1 MLIYYY
7 RLTFTHFTRR
17 NTVSLYSEK
26 IKARVLPLVAV
37 GDVVVFPAI
46 PTNIEINDSKAIAA
60 ATAAKQSDSTVFVIT
75 LLGENTLTDVIGK
88 VGVICKIKAIS
99 HSSPDSAV
107 ITFEGVCRADFIDV
121 KKGQDFDTASV
132 ACKILRF
139 DDDGVRSELLRRDIL
154 KLFESYPRMIPH
166 FSKELE
172 SAVRAT
178 KSPAMFSDLI
188 ASSVIFRSENKL
200 TLLNEYDP
208 IRRLELLPL
217 LMESE
222 LVLLGEEAKI
232 HKRTR
237 EAIEEN
243 QRDYYLREQLKV
255 IKSELGEDE
264 EYDEEIAEYMQ
275 KIADADLP
283 EEVSEKLVKETIKLS
298 KQPYSSHESA
308 VIRGYIDTCLELP
321 WKKRTS
327 DNLSVANAKKI
338 LDADHDGIDDV
349 KERILEF
356 IAVKNLTP
364 DIKNQIL
371 CLVGAPGVGKTSIGA
386 SIARALKR
394 KYVRVALGGV
404 RDESD
409 IRGHRKTYVGSMPG
423 RIIAA
428 IKQAG
433 VSNPLILLDEIDKL
447 ARDSHGDPA
456 SALLEV
462 LDPDQN
468 KAFRDHFIEL
478 PFDLSDCLFIATAN
492 TLDTIPRPLL
502 DRMEVIEMKSYSA
515 REKLSIAKNHLIPK
529 KLKAHGLTKKELRID
544 DGAIMKI
551 IEAYTREA
559 GVRNLEREI
568 ASVCRKVARKIVE
581 NPDQKKIAVKAANL
595 HEFLGPEKII
605 PEKLSEIDEI
615 GVVNGLA
622 YTDAGGDMLKV
633 EVVSMP
639 GTGKVELTGSLGEVM
654 KESAKI
660 AVSIVRE
667 RAEALGIDGDFYKT
681 KDIHIHFP
689 EGAVPK
695 DGPSAGVTLVTALI
709 SELGKY
715 PARRDIAMTGEVSLR
730 GKVIPIGGLRE
741 KSMAA
746 YLAGVRKI
754 FIPKDNARDL
764 DKVDA
769 VVRESVEFVFCESVD
784 DVINGALII
793 PEKAES
799 SVSAESIIPLVSKKI
814 SDTRPSIR

>member
-1 MLIYYY
+1 MSI
-7 RLTFTHFTRR
+7 
-17 NTVSLYSEK
+17 YSEK
-26 IKARVLPLVAV
+26 IKAKLLPLLPVHDIV
-37 GDVVVFPAI
+37 IFPSVPSSVEVSDEEALSAI
-46 PTNIEINDSKAIAA
+46 KAAQK
-60 ATAAKQSDSTVFVIT
+60 TDSTVFVIS
-75 LLGENTLTDVIGK
+75 LLSESAPLEEVIGK
-88 VGVICKIKAIS
+88 VGVVCKIKSVSHIS
-99 HSSPDSAV
+99 SERAV
-107 ITFEGVCRADFIDV
+107 ITLEGICRADLIDV
-121 KKGQDFDTASV
+121 RKDDDIYTASI
-132 ACKILRF
+132 ACKLLRY

-154 KLFESYPRMIPH
+154 KLFEAYPRMIPN

-172 SAVRAT
+172 NAVKAT
-178 KSPAMFSDLI
+178 KSPSTFSDLI
-188 ASSVIFRSENKL
+188 ASSVIFRTENKI

-255 IKSELGEDE
+255 IKNELGEDE

-283 EEVSEKLVKETIKLS
+283 DEVREKLVKETIKLS

-321 WKKRTS
+321 WKKRTEDS
-327 DNLSVANAKKI
+327 LSVANARKI
-338 LDADHDGIDDV
+338 LNADHDGIDDV

-364 DIKNQIL
+364 NLKNQII
-371 CLVGAPGVGKTSIGA
+371 CLVGAPGVGKTSIGS
-386 SIARALKR
+386 SIARALGR
-394 KYVRVALGGV
+394 KYIRVALGGV

-447 ARDSHGDPA
+447 TRDSHGDPS

-468 KAFRDHFIEL
+468 KSFRDHFIEL
-478 PFDLSDCLFIATAN
+478 PFDLSECMFIATAN

-529 KLKAHGLTKKELRID
+529 KMKAHGLAKKDLRID
-544 DGAIMKI
+544 DSAILRI
-551 IEAYTREA
+551 IKAYTREA

-568 ASVCRKVARKIVE
+568 ASICRKVARKIVE
-581 NPDQKKIAVKAANL
+581 DGENRKKITVKAANL

-605 PEKLSEIDEI
+605 SEKLSEKDEI

-639 GTGKVELTGSLGEVM
+639 GSGKVELTGSLGEVM

-660 AVSIVRE
+660 ALSIVRSRSE
-667 RAEALGIDGDFYKT
+667 KLDIDPEFHKN

-695 DGPSAGVTLVTALI
+695 DGPSAGVTLVCALI

-715 PARRDIAMTGEVSLR
+715 PARRDVAMTGEVSLR
-730 GKVIPIGGLRE
+730 GNVLAIGGLRE

-746 YLAGVRKI
+746 YLAGVKKV
-754 FIPKDNARDL
+754 FIPKDNARDI
-764 DKVDA
+764 DKVDIS
-769 VVRESVEFVFCESVD
+769 VKENVEFVLCETVD
-784 DVINGALII
+784 DVINGVLMIPESNISASKEDTII
-793 PEKAES
+793 PILSQRTPENR
-799 SVSAESIIPLVSKKI
+799 VSM
-814 SDTRPSIR
+814 R

>member
-1 MLIYYY
+1 M
-7 RLTFTHFTRR
+7 
-17 NTVSLYSEK
+17 SLYSEK
-26 IKARVLPLVAV
+26 IKAKVLPLVNIGEAV
-37 GDVVVFPAI
+37 IFPAL
-46 PTNIEINDSKAIAA
+46 PANIEIDDERSIAA
-60 ATAAKQSDSTVFVIT
+60 CEAAKLEGDNIFAISCPSGSEIP
-75 LLGENTLTDVIGK
+75 ENIGK
-88 VGVICKIKAIS
+88 VGVIAKVKQITHTA
-99 HSSPDSAV
+99 PDVIVAV
-107 ITFEGVCRADFIDV
+107 LEGVCRANFIDI
-121 KKGQDFDTASV
+121 KKQKEYDLASV
-132 ACKILRF
+132 ACKLMRF
-139 DDDGVRSELLRRDIL
+139 EDDGVRSELLRRDIL
-154 KLFESYPRMIPH
+154 KIFEAYPKLIPN

-172 SAVRAT
+172 SAVRST

-188 ASSVIFRSENKL
+188 AGSVIFRTENKL
-200 TLLNEYDP
+200 TLLAEYDP
-208 IRRLELLPL
+208 VRRLELLPL

-222 LVLLGEEAKI
+222 LVLLGEEVKI

-255 IKSELGEDE
+255 IKNELGEDE
-264 EYDEEIAEYMQ
+264 EYDEEITEYLE
-275 KIADADLP
+275 KIASADLP
-283 EEVSEKLVKETIKLS
+283 DEVREKLTKETIKLS
-298 KQPYSSHESA
+298 KQPYASHESA
-308 VIRGYIDTCLELP
+308 VIRAYIDTCLELP
-321 WKKRTS
+321 WNKRTT
-327 DNLSVANAKKI
+327 DCLSVATAKKI

-364 DIKNQIL
+364 NIKNQII

-386 SIARALKR
+386 SIARSLKR

-433 VSNPLILLDEIDKL
+433 VANPLILLDEIDKL
-447 ARDSHGDPA
+447 TRDSHGDPS

-468 KAFRDHFIEL
+468 KSFRDHFIEL
-478 PFDLSDCLFIATAN
+478 PFDLSDCIFIATAN

-515 REKLSIAKNHLIPK
+515 REKLAIAKNHLIPK
-529 KLKAHGLTKKELRID
+529 KMKAHGLAKKDLKID
-544 DGAIMKI
+544 DSAIMRI

-568 ASVCRKVARKIVE
+568 AAICRKVARKIVE
-581 NPDQKKIAVKAANL
+581 NTDENMKKITVKASNL

-605 PEKLSEIDEI
+605 PEKLSETDEI
-615 GVVNGLA
+615 GIVNGLA

-633 EVVSMP
+633 EVISIP
-639 GTGKVELTGSLGEVM
+639 GSGKVELTGSLGEVM

-667 RAEALGIDGDFYKT
+667 RAEKYGIDPDFYKT
-681 KDIHIHFP
+681 RDIHIHFP

-695 DGPSAGVTLVTALI
+695 DGPSAGVTLVCALI

-715 PARRDIAMTGEVSLR
+715 PARRDIAMTGEVSLH

-746 YLAGVRKI
+746 YLAGVKRI
-754 FIPKDNARDL
+754 FIPYDNSRDL
-764 DKVDA
+764 DKTDIA
-769 VVRESVEFVFCESVD
+769 VRENVEFVLCKTVD
-784 DVINGALII
+784 DVISGALII
-793 PEKAES
+793 PEKEAS
-799 SVSAESIIPLVSKKI
+799 SVSEENIIPIVPKAHSDSI
-814 SDTRPSIR
+814 SHSISVR

>member
-1 MLIYYY
+1 M
-7 RLTFTHFTRR
+7 
-17 NTVSLYSEK
+17 SLYSEK
-26 IKARVLPLVAV
+26 IKAKVLPLVV
-37 GDVVVFPAI
+37 IGDTVVFPAI
-46 PTNIEINDSKAIAA
+46 PSNIEISDPKAIAA
-60 ATAAKQSDSTVFVIT
+60 CEAAKASDSNIFAIT
-75 LLGENTLTDVIGK
+75 LFSGNDISDVIGK
-88 VGVICKIKAIS
+88 VGIIAKVKMIS

-107 ITFEGVCRADFIDV
+107 ITLEGICRADFIDI
-121 KKGQDFDTASV
+121 KRQDSYDLASV
-132 ACKILRF
+132 ACKLLRF

-154 KLFESYPRMIPH
+154 KLFECYPKMIPN

-172 SAVRAT
+172 SAVRST
-178 KSPAMFSDLI
+178 KSPSMFSDLI
-188 ASSVIFRSENKL
+188 ASSVIFRPENKL

-222 LVLLGEEAKI
+222 LVILGEEAKI
-232 HKRTR
+232 HKKTR

-275 KIADADLP
+275 RIADTDLP
-283 EEVSEKLVKETIKLS
+283 DEVREKLTKETIKLS

-308 VIRGYIDTCLELP
+308 VIRGYLDTCLELP
-321 WKKRTS
+321 WKKKTT
-327 DNLSVANAKKI
+327 DCLSVASAKKI

-386 SIARALKR
+386 SIARSLKR

-447 ARDSHGDPA
+447 TRDSHGDPS

-478 PFDLSDCLFIATAN
+478 PFDLSECLFIATAN

-544 DGAIMKI
+544 DSAILRI

-568 ASVCRKVARKIVE
+568 ASICRKVARKIVE
-581 NPDQKKIAVKAANL
+581 NPEETRKITVKASNL

-605 PEKLSEIDEI
+605 PEKLSEHDEV

-639 GTGKVELTGSLGEVM
+639 GTGKVELTGSLGDVM
-654 KESAKI
+654 KESARI

-667 RAEALGIDGDFYKT
+667 RAEKLGIDPDFYKN

-746 YLAGVRKI
+746 YLAGVKRI
-754 FIPKDNARDL
+754 FIPKDNARDI
-764 DKVDA
+764 DKTDIA
-769 VVRESVEFVFCESVD
+769 VRENVEFVLCETVD
-784 DVINGALII
+784 DVIAGALII
-793 PEKAES
+793 PESNA
-799 SVSAESIIPLVSKKI
+799 VSEASDRIIPIVVGKASENHTSGALV
-814 SDTRPSIR
+814 R

>member
-1 MLIYYY
+1 M
-7 RLTFTHFTRR
+7 
-17 NTVSLYSEK
+17 SLYSEK
-26 IKARVLPLVAV
+26 IKARVLPLVVV
-37 GDVVVFPAI
+37 GDTVIFPAI
-46 PTNIEINDSKAIAA
+46 PTNIELNDPKDIAA
-60 ATAAKQSDSTVFVIT
+60 AQAAKQSDSTIFAIT
-75 LLGENTLTDVIGK
+75 LLGGNTLADVIGK
-88 VGVICKIKAIS
+88 VGVVCKVKMIS

-107 ITFEGVCRADFIDV
+107 VTLEGICRADFIDV
-121 KKGQDFDTASV
+121 KKGKDFDTASV
-132 ACKILRF
+132 ACKLLRF
-139 DDDGVRSELLRRDIL
+139 EDDGVRSELLRRDIL
-154 KLFESYPRMIPH
+154 KLFESYPRMIPN

-172 SAVRAT
+172 SAIRAT

-188 ASSVIFRSENKL
+188 AGSVIFRPENKL

-283 EEVSEKLVKETIKLS
+283 DEVREKLVKETVKLS

-321 WKKRTS
+321 WKKRTT
-327 DNLSVANAKKI
+327 DCLSVAGAKKI

-447 ARDSHGDPA
+447 TRDSHGDPA

-478 PFDLSDCLFIATAN
+478 PFDLSDCIFIATAN

-529 KLKAHGLTKKELRID
+529 KLKAHGLTKKDLRID
-544 DGAIMKI
+544 DSAIMRI

-568 ASVCRKVARKIVE
+568 ASVCRKVARRIVE
-581 NPDQKKIAVKAANL
+581 NPEEKKKITVKASNL
-595 HEFLGPEKII
+595 HELLGPEKII
-605 PEKLSEIDEI
+605 PEKLSESDEI

-633 EVVSMP
+633 EVISMP

-667 RAEALGIDGDFYKT
+667 RAEKLGIDPDFHKT

-746 YLAGVRKI
+746 YLAGVRRI
-754 FIPKDNARDL
+754 FIPKDNARDI
-764 DKVDA
+764 DKTDIS
-769 VVRESVEFVFCESVD
+769 VRENVEFVLCETVD

-793 PEKAES
+793 PERKSENAAVEN
-799 SVSAESIIPLVSKKI
+799 IIPIVTSKVADNR
-814 SDTRPSIR
+814 SVIR

>member
-1 MLIYYY
+1 MAI
-7 RLTFTHFTRR
+7 
-17 NTVSLYSEK
+17 YSEK
-26 IKARVLPLVAV
+26 VKAKVLPLLPVKDTV
-37 GDVVVFPAI
+37 IFPAI
-46 PTNIEINDSKAIAA
+46 PTSVEIFDQRALAA
-60 ATAAKQSDSTVFVIT
+60 LTAAKKDDANVFVIT
-75 LLGENTLTDVIGK
+75 LTGDRSPSDVIGK
-88 VGVICKIKAIS
+88 VGVVCKVGSIS
-99 HSSPDSAV
+99 HSSPQSAV
-107 ITFEGVCRADFIDV
+107 AVLEGICRADFIDV
-121 KKGQDFDTASV
+121 KKNGDHDLASI
-132 ACKILRF
+132 ACKMLRYE
-139 DDDGVRSELLRRDIL
+139 DDGVRSELLRRDIL
-154 KLFESYPRMIPH
+154 KLFEAYPRIIPN

-172 SAVRAT
+172 SAIRAT
-178 KSPAMFSDLI
+178 KSPSMFSDLV
-188 ASSVIFRSENKL
+188 ASSVIFRNENKL

-208 IRRLELLPL
+208 VRRLELLPL

-283 EEVSEKLVKETIKLS
+283 DEVREKLVKETIKLS

-321 WKKRTS
+321 WKKRTKDS
-327 DNLSVANAKKI
+327 LSVANARKI
-338 LDADHDGIDDV
+338 LNADHDGIDDV

-364 DIKNQIL
+364 DIKNQII
-371 CLVGAPGVGKTSIGA
+371 CLVGAPGVGKTSIGS
-386 SIARALKR
+386 SIARALGR

-428 IKQAG
+428 INQAG

-447 ARDSHGDPA
+447 TRDSHGDPS

-468 KAFRDHFIEL
+468 KSFRDHFIEL
-478 PFDLSDCLFIATAN
+478 PFDLSECMFIATAN

-529 KLKAHGLTKKELRID
+529 KLKAHGLTKKDLRID
-544 DGAIMKI
+544 DSAILGI
-551 IEAYTREA
+551 IKSYTREA

-568 ASVCRKVARKIVE
+568 ASICRKVARRIVE
-581 NPDQKKIAVKAANL
+581 EPGIKKITVKASNL
-595 HEFLGPEKII
+595 HEFLGGEKII
-605 PEKLSEIDEI
+605 PEKISECDEI

-639 GTGKVELTGSLGEVM
+639 GSGKIELTGSLGEVM

-660 AVSIVRE
+660 ALSIVRE
-667 RAEALGIDGDFYKT
+667 RASELGIESDFYKT

-695 DGPSAGVTLVTALI
+695 DGPSAGVTLVCALI

-715 PARRDIAMTGEVSLR
+715 PARRDVAMTGEVSLR
-730 GKVIPIGGLRE
+730 GKVLAIGGLRE

-746 YLAGVRKI
+746 YLAGVKRI
-754 FIPKDNARDL
+754 FIPKDNARDI
-764 DKVDA
+764 DKVD
-769 VVRESVEFVFCESVD
+769 VSVRDNVEFVLCETVE
-784 DVINGALII
+784 DVIKGVLIL
-793 PEKAES
+793 PEKSADAENDS
-799 SVSAESIIPLVSKKI
+799 SIIPIISKVRPENLI
-814 SDTRPSIR
+814 SMR

>member
-1 MLIYYY
+1 MAI
-7 RLTFTHFTRR
+7 
-17 NTVSLYSEK
+17 YSEK
-26 IKARVLPLVAV
+26 IKAKLLPLLPIHDIVI
-37 GDVVVFPAI
+37 FPSVPSNVEVSDEEALAAI
-46 PTNIEINDSKAIAA
+46 RSAQKT
-60 ATAAKQSDSTVFVIT
+60 DSTVFVIS
-75 LLGENTLTDVIGK
+75 LLSDDTPIEEVIGK
-88 VGVICKIKAIS
+88 VGVVCKIKNVSHIS
-99 HSSPDSAV
+99 SEQAV
-107 ITFEGVCRADFIDV
+107 ITLEGVCRADLIDV
-121 KKGQDFDTASV
+121 RKDDDMLTASI
-132 ACKILRF
+132 ACKMLRY
-139 DDDGVRSELLRRDIL
+139 DDDAVRSELLRRDVL
-154 KLFESYPRMIPH
+154 KLFEAYPKLIPN

-172 SAVRAT
+172 NAVRAT
-178 KSPAMFSDLI
+178 KSPSTFSDLI
-188 ASSVIFRSENKL
+188 ASSVIFRTENKI
-200 TLLNEYDP
+200 TLLSEYDP

-237 EAIEEN
+237 AAIEEN

-283 EEVSEKLVKETIKLS
+283 DEVREKLVKETIKLS

-321 WKKRTS
+321 WKKRTEDS
-327 DNLSVANAKKI
+327 LSVENARKI
-338 LDADHDGIDDV
+338 LNADHDGIDDV

-364 DIKNQIL
+364 NLKNQII

-386 SIARALKR
+386 SIARALGR

-428 IKQAG
+428 INQAG

-447 ARDSHGDPA
+447 TRDSHGDPS

-468 KAFRDHFIEL
+468 KSFRDHFIEL
-478 PFDLSDCLFIATAN
+478 PFDLSECMFIATAN

-529 KLKAHGLTKKELRID
+529 KMKAHGLAKKDLRID
-544 DGAIMKI
+544 DSAILRI
-551 IEAYTREA
+551 IKAYTREA

-568 ASVCRKVARKIVE
+568 ASICRKVARMIVE
-581 NPDQKKIAVKAANL
+581 NSENRKKITVKATNL

-605 PEKLSEIDEI
+605 PEKLSEKDEI

-639 GTGKVELTGSLGEVM
+639 GSGKVELTGSLGEVM

-660 AVSIVRE
+660 ALSIVRS
-667 RAEALGIDGDFYKT
+667 RAEKLGIDPDFHKN

-695 DGPSAGVTLVTALI
+695 DGPSAGVTLVCALI

-715 PARRDIAMTGEVSLR
+715 PARRDVAMTGEVSLR
-730 GKVIPIGGLRE
+730 GNVLAIGGLRE

-746 YLAGVRKI
+746 YLAGVKKV
-754 FIPKDNARDL
+754 FIPKDNARDIE
-764 DKVDA
+764 KVDIS
-769 VVRESVEFVFCESVD
+769 VRENIEFVLCESVD
-784 DVINGALII
+784 DVINGVLII
-793 PEKAES
+793 SDDTSKAKE
-799 SVSAESIIPLVSKKI
+799 AIIPIITQKAPENRVSM
-814 SDTRPSIR
+814 R

>member
-1 MLIYYY
+1 M
-7 RLTFTHFTRR
+7 
-17 NTVSLYSEK
+17 SLYSEK
-26 IKARVLPLVAV
+26 IKAKTLPLVILNDTV
-37 GDVVVFPAI
+37 IFPAI
-46 PTNIEINDSKAIAA
+46 PSNIQIDDEKSLAA
-60 ATAAKQSDSTVFVIT
+60 AEAAKAANANVFAIT
-75 LLGENTLTDVIGK
+75 LIPGATVADVIGK
-88 VGVICKIKAIS
+88 VGIICKVASITHTS
-99 HSSPDSAV
+99 QGSALV
-107 ITFEGVCRADFIDV
+107 TLEGVCRADLIDV
-121 KKGQDFDTASV
+121 RTGKEFDTASL
-132 ACKILRF
+132 ACKLLRF
-139 DDDGVRSELLRRDIL
+139 EDDGVRSELMRRDVL
-154 KLFESYPRMIPH
+154 KLFESYPKMIPN

-172 SAVRAT
+172 SAVRST
-178 KSPAMFSDLI
+178 KSPSMFSDLI
-188 ASSVIFRSENKL
+188 ASSVIFRTENKL
-200 TLLNEYDP
+200 ILLNEYDP
-208 IRRLELLPL
+208 VRRLELLPL

-232 HKRTR
+232 HKKTR

-255 IKSELGEDE
+255 IKTELGEDE

-275 KIADADLP
+275 KIADAELP
-283 EEVSEKLVKETIKLS
+283 DEVREKLIKETVKLS

-321 WKKRTS
+321 WMKRTN
-327 DNLSVANAKKI
+327 DCLSVSGAKKI
-338 LDADHDGIDDV
+338 LDADHDGINDV

-364 DIKNQIL
+364 DIKNQII

-447 ARDSHGDPA
+447 TRDAHGDPA

-468 KAFRDHFIEL
+468 KVFRDHFIEL
-478 PFDLSDCLFIATAN
+478 PFDLSECMFIATAN

-502 DRMEVIEMKSYSA
+502 DRMEVIEMKSYSVN
-515 REKLSIAKNHLIPK
+515 EKLAIAKNHLIPK

-544 DGAIMKI
+544 DSAIIKI
-551 IEAYTREA
+551 IESYTREA

-568 ASVCRKVARKIVE
+568 ASICRKVARRIVE
-581 NPDQKKIAVKAANL
+581 SLEDIKKITVKASNL
-595 HEFLGPEKII
+595 HEFLGPEKIV
-605 PEKLSEIDEI
+605 PERLSETDEI

-633 EVVSMP
+633 EVISMP

-667 RAEALGIDGDFYKT
+667 RAEKLGIDGEFYKN

-709 SELGKY
+709 SELGKF
-715 PARRDIAMTGEVSLR
+715 PARRDVAMTGEVSLR

-746 YLAGVRKI
+746 YLAGVRRI
-754 FIPKDNARDL
+754 FIPKDNARDIEKT
-764 DKVDA
+764 DVS
-769 VVRESVEFVFCESVD
+769 VRENVEFVLCETVD
-784 DVINGALII
+784 DVINGALIM
-793 PEKAES
+793 PEKEAS
-799 SVSAESIIPLVSKKI
+799 DSAEPIIPI
-814 SDTRPSIR
+814 SQIKTSDIRGVVR

>member
-1 MLIYYY
+1 M
-7 RLTFTHFTRR
+7 
-17 NTVSLYSEK
+17 SLYSEK
-26 IKARVLPLVAV
+26 IKARTLPLVLL

-46 PTNIEINDSKAIAA
+46 PSSVQIEDEKSLAA
-60 ATAAKQSDSTVFVIT
+60 AEAAKAANANIFAIT
-75 LLGENTLTDVIGK
+75 ITPGANIADVIGK
-88 VGVICKIKAIS
+88 VGVICKIGSITHTSQSTAI
-99 HSSPDSAV
+99 V
-107 ITFEGVCRADFIDV
+107 TLEGVCRADLIDV
-121 KKGQDFDTASV
+121 RSGKEFDTASI

-139 DDDGVRSELLRRDIL
+139 EDDGIRSELMRRDVL
-154 KLFESYPRMIPH
+154 KLFESYPKMIPN

-172 SAVRAT
+172 SAVRST
-178 KSPAMFSDLI
+178 KSPSMFSDLI
-188 ASSVIFRSENKL
+188 ASSVIFRTENKL
-200 TLLNEYDP
+200 MLLNEYDP
-208 IRRLELLPL
+208 VRRLELLPL

-232 HKRTR
+232 HKKTR

-255 IKSELGEDE
+255 IKNELGEDE
-264 EYDEEIAEYMQ
+264 DYDEEIAEYMQ
-275 KIADADLP
+275 RIADADLP
-283 EEVSEKLVKETIKLS
+283 EDVREKLVKETVKLS

-321 WKKRTS
+321 WMKHTN
-327 DNLSVANAKKI
+327 DCLSVSKAKKI
-338 LDADHDGIDDV
+338 LDSDHDGITDV

-364 DIKNQIL
+364 DIKNQII

-386 SIARALKR
+386 SIARALNR

-447 ARDSHGDPA
+447 TRDAHGDPA

-468 KAFRDHFIEL
+468 KVFRDHFIEL
-478 PFDLSDCLFIATAN
+478 PFDLSECMFIATAN

-502 DRMEVIEMKSYSA
+502 DRMEVIEMKSYSVN
-515 REKLSIAKNHLIPK
+515 EKLAIAKNHLIPK
-529 KLKAHGLTKKELRID
+529 KLKAHGLTKKDLRID
-544 DGAIMKI
+544 DSAVIRI

-568 ASVCRKVARKIVE
+568 ASICRKVARKIVE
-581 NPDQKKIAVKAANL
+581 NPEQTKKTIVKAENL
-595 HEFLGPEKII
+595 HELLGPEKII
-605 PEKLSEIDEI
+605 PEKLSETDEI

-633 EVVSMP
+633 EVISMP
-639 GTGKVELTGSLGEVM
+639 GTGKVELTGSLGDVM
-654 KESAKI
+654 KESARI

-667 RAEALGIDGDFYKT
+667 RAEKLGIESDFYKT

-746 YLAGVRKI
+746 YLAGVRRI
-754 FIPKDNARDL
+754 FIPKDNARDIEKT
-764 DKVDA
+764 DIS
-769 VVRESVEFVFCESVD
+769 VRNNVEFVLCDTVD
-784 DVINGALII
+784 DVIKGALII
-793 PEKAES
+793 PERPLS
-799 SVSAESIIPLVSKKI
+799 DIGDTIIPMSHVKT
-814 SDTRPSIR
+814 SDVRGVLR

>member
-1 MLIYYY
+1 MSI
-7 RLTFTHFTRR
+7 
-17 NTVSLYSEK
+17 YSEK
-26 IKARVLPLVAV
+26 IKAKLLPLLPIHDIVI
-37 GDVVVFPAI
+37 FPSVPSNVEFSDPEALAAI
-46 PTNIEINDSKAIAA
+46 KAAQKADSSI
-60 ATAAKQSDSTVFVIT
+60 FVISLTANRT
-75 LLGENTLTDVIGK
+75 LDDVIGK
-88 VGVICKIKAIS
+88 VGVVCKIKNVS
-99 HSSPDSAV
+99 HVTPSSALV
-107 ITFEGVCRADFIDV
+107 TLEGVCRADLIDF
-121 KKGQDFDTASV
+121 KKDESFYTASI
-132 ACKILRF
+132 ACKILRY
-139 DDDGVRSELLRRDIL
+139 DDDGIRSELLRRDVL
-154 KLFESYPRMIPH
+154 KLFEAYPKMIPN

-172 SAVRAT
+172 NAVRST
-178 KSPAMFSDLI
+178 KSPSSFSDLI
-188 ASSVIFRSENKL
+188 ASSVIFRTENKI
-200 TLLNEYDP
+200 TLLSEYDP

-222 LVLLGEEAKI
+222 LVLLGEEARI

-255 IKSELGEDE
+255 IKNELGEDE

-283 EEVSEKLVKETIKLS
+283 DEVREKLVKETVKLS

-321 WKKRTS
+321 WKKCTEDS
-327 DNLSVANAKKI
+327 LDVENARKI
-338 LDADHDGIDDV
+338 LNADHDGIDDV

-364 DIKNQIL
+364 NIKNQII

-386 SIARALKR
+386 SIARALGR

-447 ARDSHGDPA
+447 TRDAHGDPS

-478 PFDLSDCLFIATAN
+478 PFDLSDCMFIATAN

-529 KLKAHGLTKKELRID
+529 KMKAHGLMKKDLKIDDSAILRI
-544 DGAIMKI
+544 IS
-551 IEAYTREA
+551 AYTREA

-568 ASVCRKVARKIVE
+568 ASICRKVARKIVE
-581 NPDQKKIAVKAANL
+581 DSENRKKVTVKATNL
-595 HEFLGPEKII
+595 HEFLGGEKII
-605 PEKLSEIDEI
+605 PEKIADFDEI

-639 GTGKVELTGSLGEVM
+639 GSGKVELTGSLGEVM

-660 AVSIVRE
+660 AVSIVRS
-667 RAEALGIDGDFYKT
+667 RAEKLGIDPDFHKNT
-681 KDIHIHFP
+681 DLHIHFP

-695 DGPSAGVTLVTALI
+695 DGPSAGVTLVCAII

-715 PARRDIAMTGEVSLR
+715 PARRDVAMTGEVSLR
-730 GKVIPIGGLRE
+730 GKVLAIGGLRE

-746 YLAGVRKI
+746 YLAGAKKV
-754 FIPKDNARDL
+754 FIPKDNARDIEKT
-764 DKVDA
+764 DIS
-769 VVRESVEFVFCESVD
+769 VRENVEFVLCETID
-784 DVINGALII
+784 DVISGVLLTKNADSDVII
-793 PEKAES
+793 PIISQKTTEKR
-799 SVSAESIIPLVSKKI
+799 VSM
-814 SDTRPSIR
+814 R

>member
-1 MLIYYY
+1 MA
-7 RLTFTHFTRR
+7 
-17 NTVSLYSEK
+17 LYSEK
-26 IKARVLPLVAV
+26 IKAKVLPLVTI
-37 GDVVVFPAI
+37 GDTVLFPAI
-46 PTNIEINDSKAIAA
+46 PANIEISDARAIAA
-60 ATAAKQSDSTVFVIT
+60 CEAARESDSNIFALT
-75 LLGENTLTDVIGK
+75 LLHGSDISDVIGK
-88 VGVICKIKAIS
+88 VGVIAKIKSIS
-99 HSSPDSAV
+99 HSTPSSAV
-107 ITFEGVCRADFIDV
+107 ISLEGICRADFIDI
-121 KKGQDFDTASV
+121 KKQDSYDLASV
-132 ACKILRF
+132 ACKLLRF
-139 DDDGVRSELLRRDIL
+139 EDDGVRSELLRRDIL
-154 KLFESYPRMIPH
+154 KLFECYPRIIPN

-172 SAVRAT
+172 SAVRST
-178 KSPAMFSDLI
+178 KSPSMFSDLI
-188 ASSVIFRSENKL
+188 SSSVIFRTENKL
-200 TLLNEYDP
+200 MLLNEYDP

-222 LVLLGEEAKI
+222 LVILGEEAKI
-232 HKRTR
+232 HKKTR

-255 IKSELGEDE
+255 IKGELGEDE
-264 EYDEEIAEYMQ
+264 EYDEEITEYMQ
-275 KIADADLP
+275 RIADADLP
-283 EEVSEKLVKETIKLS
+283 DEVREKLTKETIKLS

-308 VIRGYIDTCLELP
+308 VLRGYIDTCLELP
-321 WKKRTS
+321 WKKKTV
-327 DNLSVANAKKI
+327 DCLSVAAAKKI

-364 DIKNQIL
+364 DIKNQII

-386 SIARALKR
+386 SIARSLRR

-447 ARDSHGDPA
+447 TRDSHGDPS

-478 PFDLSDCLFIATAN
+478 PFDLSECLFIATAN

-529 KLKAHGLTKKELRID
+529 KLKAHGLTKKNLRID
-544 DGAIMKI
+544 DSAILRI

-568 ASVCRKVARKIVE
+568 ASICRKVARKIVE
-581 NPDQKKIAVKAANL
+581 NPDETKKITVKASNL

-605 PEKLSEIDEI
+605 PEKLSDADEI

-633 EVVSMP
+633 EVISMP

-654 KESAKI
+654 KESARI

-667 RAEALGIDGDFYKT
+667 RAQKLGIDPDFYKN

-715 PARRDIAMTGEVSLR
+715 PARRDVAMTGEVSLR

-746 YLAGVRKI
+746 YLAGVKRI
-754 FIPKDNARDL
+754 FIPKDNARDI
-764 DKVDA
+764 DKTDIA
-769 VVRESVEFVFCESVD
+769 VRENVEFVLCETIE
-784 DVINGALII
+784 DVISGALII
-793 PEKAES
+793 PEANAE
-799 SVSAESIIPLVSKKI
+799 PKI
-814 SDTRPSIR
+814 SDTIIPIVSGKTGDNLGASIIAR

>member
-1 MLIYYY
+1 LAI
-7 RLTFTHFTRR
+7 
-17 NTVSLYSEK
+17 YSEK
-26 IKARVLPLVAV
+26 VKAKVLPLLPVKDTV
-37 GDVVVFPAI
+37 IFPAI
-46 PTNIEINDSKAIAA
+46 PTSVEIFDQRALAA
-60 ATAAKQSDSTVFVIT
+60 LTAAKKDDANVFVIT
-75 LLGENTLTDVIGK
+75 LTGDRSPSDVIGK
-88 VGVICKIKAIS
+88 VGVVCKVGSIS
-99 HSSPDSAV
+99 HSSPQSAV
-107 ITFEGVCRADFIDV
+107 AVLEGICRADFIDV
-121 KKGQDFDTASV
+121 KKNGDHDLASI
-132 ACKILRF
+132 ACKMLRYE
-139 DDDGVRSELLRRDIL
+139 DDGVRSELLRRDIL
-154 KLFESYPRMIPH
+154 KLFEAYPRIIPN

-172 SAVRAT
+172 SAIRAT
-178 KSPAMFSDLI
+178 KSPSMFSDLV
-188 ASSVIFRSENKL
+188 ASSVIFRNENKL

-208 IRRLELLPL
+208 VRRLELLPL

-283 EEVSEKLVKETIKLS
+283 DEVREKLVKETIKLS

-321 WKKRTS
+321 WKKRTKDS
-327 DNLSVANAKKI
+327 LSVANARKI
-338 LDADHDGIDDV
+338 LNADHDGIDDV

-364 DIKNQIL
+364 DIKNQII
-371 CLVGAPGVGKTSIGA
+371 CLVGAPGVGKTSIGS
-386 SIARALKR
+386 SIARALGR

-428 IKQAG
+428 INQAG

-447 ARDSHGDPA
+447 TRDSHGDPS

-468 KAFRDHFIEL
+468 KSFRDHFIEL
-478 PFDLSDCLFIATAN
+478 PFDLSECMFIATAN

-529 KLKAHGLTKKELRID
+529 KLKAHGLTKKDLRID
-544 DGAIMKI
+544 DSAILGI
-551 IEAYTREA
+551 IKSYTREA

-568 ASVCRKVARKIVE
+568 ASICRKVARRIVE
-581 NPDQKKIAVKAANL
+581 EPGIKKITVKASNL
-595 HEFLGPEKII
+595 HEFLGGEKII
-605 PEKLSEIDEI
+605 PEKISECDEI

-639 GTGKVELTGSLGEVM
+639 GSGKIELTGSLGEVM

-660 AVSIVRE
+660 ALSIVRE
-667 RAEALGIDGDFYKT
+667 RASELGIESDFYKT

-695 DGPSAGVTLVTALI
+695 DGPSAGVTLVCALI

-715 PARRDIAMTGEVSLR
+715 PARRDVAMTGEVSLR
-730 GKVIPIGGLRE
+730 GKVLAIGGLRE

-746 YLAGVRKI
+746 YLAGVKRI
-754 FIPKDNARDL
+754 FIPKDNARDI
-764 DKVDA
+764 DKVD
-769 VVRESVEFVFCESVD
+769 VSVRDNVEFVLCETVE
-784 DVINGALII
+784 DVIKGVLIL
-793 PEKAES
+793 PEKSADAENDS
-799 SVSAESIIPLVSKKI
+799 SIIPIISKVRPENLI
-814 SDTRPSIR
+814 SMR

>member
-1 MLIYYY
+1 M
-7 RLTFTHFTRR
+7 
-17 NTVSLYSEK
+17 SLYSEK

-37 GDVVVFPAI
+37 GDVVIFPAVPI
-46 PTNIEINDSKAIAA
+46 NIEINDARSIAA
-60 ATAAKQSDSTVFVIT
+60 AQSAKQSDSPVFVMT
-75 LLGENTLTDVIGK
+75 LLGESTLADVIGK
-88 VGVICKIKAIS
+88 VGVICKVKNIS

-107 ITFEGVCRADFIDV
+107 IAFEGIARADFIDV
-121 KKGQDFDTASV
+121 KNGRDFDSASI
-132 ACKILRF
+132 ACRFLRF

-154 KLFESYPRMIPH
+154 KLFEAYPRMIPN

-255 IKSELGEDE
+255 IKNELGEDE

-283 EEVSEKLVKETIKLS
+283 DEVREKLVKETVKLS

-321 WKKRTS
+321 WKKRTT
-327 DNLSVANAKKI
+327 DCLSVAGAKKI
-338 LDADHDGIDDV
+338 LDADNDGIDNV

-364 DIKNQIL
+364 DIKNQII

-433 VSNPLILLDEIDKL
+433 VANPLILLDEIDKL
-447 ARDSHGDPA
+447 TRDSHGDPA

-478 PFDLSDCLFIATAN
+478 PFDLSDCMFIATAN

-529 KLKAHGLTKKELRID
+529 KLKAHGLTKKDLRID
-544 DGAIMKI
+544 DSAIMRI

-581 NPDQKKIAVKAANL
+581 NPEEKKKITVKASNL
-595 HEFLGPEKII
+595 HELLGPEKII
-605 PEKLSEIDEI
+605 PEKLSETDEI

-633 EVVSMP
+633 EVISMP

-667 RAEALGIDGDFYKT
+667 RAQQLGIEPDFYKT

-689 EGAVPK
+689 EGAIPK

-746 YLAGVRKI
+746 YLAGVRRI
-754 FIPKDNARDL
+754 FIPKDNARDI
-764 DKVDA
+764 DKTDIS
-769 VVRESVEFVFCESVD
+769 VRENVEFILCETID

-793 PEKAES
+793 PENKPENT
-799 SVSAESIIPLVSKKI
+799 SAENIIPIVAPKVADNRSV
-814 SDTRPSIR
+814 IR